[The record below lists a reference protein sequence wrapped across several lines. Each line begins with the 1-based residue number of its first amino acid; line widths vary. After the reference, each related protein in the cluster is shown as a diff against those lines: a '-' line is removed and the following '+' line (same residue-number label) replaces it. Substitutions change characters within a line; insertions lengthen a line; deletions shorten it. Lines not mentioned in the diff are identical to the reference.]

1 MVVKDNVSQKE
12 IYIWNIVGSILSAFS
27 SVVLLMLV
35 NRILSIEDS
44 DIFSIAFSISQLMAT
59 IGTFKVRVFQATD
72 VNKQFSFNDYFILR
86 IITVFF
92 MLLFSMIY
100 TAQNNYGLSKYII
113 VFLLC
118 VYRAI
123 DCFSDVFEGYFQQKD
138 RLDLAGKAISIK
150 VVIPTIFFG
159 ISMLLTK
166 NLLISVFVFVTSD
179 FFLLYVF
186 NYLVYKILL
195 GKTYE
200 DKINLKKFSL
210 KKIGLLFFKC
220 LPLFINSYLI
230 MDIFNMPKLIID
242 MNIAKGLLENGS
254 QTYYNILFMPA
265 SVMTLVII
273 VFRPLFTTM
282 ANYKLQNQI
291 KKIIKIIATII
302 ACILLVTVLC
312 IGCAWVLGIP
322 VLSIVYGTGEALYS
336 YKMVLIIILIGGM
349 FNSIAYVLDDTI
361 TIFRTHKYLMVSYIV
376 TWIFAKMMTTIFITN
391 YGLLG
396 ASLSY
401 CFSMAILMVCNLVI
415 LIASMIIYKSNL
427 NKN

>member
-210 KKIGLLFFKC
+210 KK
-220 LPLFINSYLI
+220 
-230 MDIFNMPKLIID
+230 
-242 MNIAKGLLENGS
+242 
-254 QTYYNILFMPA
+254 
-265 SVMTLVII
+265 
-273 VFRPLFTTM
+273 
-282 ANYKLQNQI
+282 
-291 KKIIKIIATII
+291 
-302 ACILLVTVLC
+302 
-312 IGCAWVLGIP
+312 
-322 VLSIVYGTGEALYS
+322 
-336 YKMVLIIILIGGM
+336 
-349 FNSIAYVLDDTI
+349 
-361 TIFRTHKYLMVSYIV
+361 
-376 TWIFAKMMTTIFITN
+376 
-391 YGLLG
+391 
-396 ASLSY
+396 
-401 CFSMAILMVCNLVI
+401 
-415 LIASMIIYKSNL
+415 
-427 NKN
+427 